1 MDGSRKDSQFM
12 ENRKYEEEY
21 SLLEIAKYNLKH
33 WVVLLI
39 CALAV
44 GFVAGA
50 YGYKN
55 TQPSVVYY
63 EELQQANGAFFVSQY
78 NDASITERMYDL
90 QQIALSNGAYESFL
104 EDSGHTMTYQEYVKM
119 FGYSNSIVTSVLNLY
134 IAYPETYGDVTVETD
149 ADAIA
154 LMQELLD
161 SQKKMYDNYLG
172 TDAVT
177 ILSEP
182 YTTTYTQASADTAT
196 TTKDLVA
203 ATVKGALAGI
213 FLGLLL
219 GVLVVSGIYLVGT
232 VSKTA
237 KEIEQ
242 KMKAPVIAFV
252 HKKDRE
258 DAFKKA
264 FFYLDKE
271 KKERESI
278 AYLPFGAKHADGA
291 YDLAK
296 VYAKMEYKT
305 LLVDLAADAA
315 AADDGFSRYLAG
327 AAKEDAVK
335 ASVLEDGVSVIS
347 RSVLAENGKELM
359 ASKTLATFLAKKE
372 EEYDRVI
379 VNAPDLK
386 GCADAYAV
394 AQLCDRTV
402 VGCRRTEITGTDLY
416 EIETTLDNSA
426 VRVDGVVVY
435 GN

>member
-1 MDGSRKDSQFM
+1 M
-12 ENRKYEEEY
+12 EKKNYEEEY

-44 GFVAGA
+44 GLVAGA

-63 EELQQANGAFFVSQY
+63 EELQQVNGAFFFSQY
-78 NDASITERMYDL
+78 NDSSITERMYDL
-90 QQIALSNGAYESFL
+90 QQIALSNGAYETFL
-104 EDSGHTMTYQEYVKM
+104 EESGHNMTYQEYVKM

-149 ADAIA
+149 ADAIK

-161 SQKKMYDNYLG
+161 SQKKEYDTYLG
-172 TDAVT
+172 RDAVT

-182 YTTTYTQASADTAT
+182 YTTTYTQASSDTAT
-196 TTKDLVA
+196 TKKDLAA
-203 ATVKGALAGI
+203 ATVKGGLAGI

-219 GVLVVSGIYLVGT
+219 GVLVVSFIYLIGT
-232 VSKTA
+232 VTKTA

-242 KMKAPVIAFV
+242 RMKAPVIAFV

-271 KKERESI
+271 KKDKESI

-296 VYAKMEYKT
+296 TYAKMDYQT
-305 LLVDLAADAA
+305 LLIDLAADTNGEN
-315 AADDGFSRYLAG
+315 DGFSRYLAG
-327 AAKEDAVK
+327 IAGVEAVK
-335 ASVLEDGVSVIS
+335 ESVMEDGVKVIS
-347 RSVLAENGKELM
+347 RQVSAESGKELM
-359 ASKTLATFLAKKE
+359 ASKRLSDFLEKKQA
-372 EEYDRVI
+372 EYDRVI

-386 GCADAYAV
+386 LCADAYAV

-426 VRVDGVVVY
+426 IRVDGVIVY